1 MALKLASLNV
11 KGLNSPTKRRLLLR
25 TLKSDK
31 VDIAFIQETHLT
43 KSTNI
48 SLTDHIYTRA
58 FVSGALSKRNGVA
71 ILIRKTCPFQLIS
84 QKVDSEG
91 RYILLSGTL
100 YSSTYHFLNI
110 YAPTTPSADFW
121 SSIGTLVSTLPRGAV
136 ILGGDMNAVSC
147 PAVDRS
153 DRTASSGVPIV
164 GRQDKLFARFFHQ
177 VGLIDVWRVLYP
189 SVRDYSFYSAP
200 HGSYSRI
207 DMFLL
212 NGLAMSNVI
221 RAEINSI
228 SWSDHADIALYL
240 HTPRVATPWS
250 WRLNSSLLRD
260 PELLQQIRM
269 LLTQYF
275 QDNPPGETSLSTTW
289 AAHKAVMRG
298 HLIKLATHRKRT
310 KLHLL
315 VSLQK
320 TLRSLEIR
328 HKASP
333 SPELFS
339 ELSSTRSSLKQLLLD
354 DVAKQILWSRRLFY
368 EKANK
373 LDTLLAR
380 TLRPRNKFSPI
391 PVIKTANGTLVNTP
405 QGICGAFTTYYSTLY
420 NHSPH
425 HTPDDK
431 NHLES
436 ISSFLASLSLPQLDD
451 SHKLSLSAPILEEE
465 VNCAISALGGS
476 KSPGPDGFSGEYY
489 KALRP
494 ELVPF
499 LTSVFNDCLEGG
511 TLHPDMLLAKIAL
524 IPKEGKDPTAVES
537 YRPISLINYDVKVL
551 AKVLA
556 ARLSPLLQ
564 LLVHPDQVGFV
575 PNRQLYDNTRR
586 NADLIWWLSSH
597 ETPSLVLSLDA
608 EKAFDRV
615 EWPFL
620 FSTMSCFG
628 LPENY
633 LTLVRALYSDMTAQ
647 VQISGCYPTR
657 FPILNGTRQGCPL
670 SPLLYLL
677 SLEPLLTAIRLH
689 SGIKGVSVGG
699 EDFIVS
705 AYADDILLTLTDPIP
720 SLSHLRSLLRDFASL
735 AGLRINYSKSCAM
748 PLHMLSADTS
758 QIESDYGF
766 RLATSEIP
774 YLGIQLTTDPKALYR
789 RNFTTMVHRIKC
801 DLERWCD
808 KPVSWMG
815 RIHSVKMNVLPR
827 ILFLF
832 QTLPLLLT
840 RRDLAGLQQAID
852 SFVWQNKRRRIARHL
867 LYRPKTRGG
876 LGLPNLYLY
885 YCAAQLAQ
893 VVAWHSSPTNRRWVA
908 LESAFMSPD
917 RPDLYVWLPKIS
929 RPILRTMCPSVLTSL
944 RVFELVRTK
953 FALVGDSSPLT
964 PFFAIGNFP
973 QDLTL

>member
-1 MALKLASLNV
+1 
-11 KGLNSPTKRRLLLR
+11 
-25 TLKSDK
+25 
-31 VDIAFIQETHLT
+31 
-43 KSTNI
+43 
-48 SLTDHIYTRA
+48 
-58 FVSGALSKRNGVA
+58 
-71 ILIRKTCPFQLIS
+71 
-84 QKVDSEG
+84 
-91 RYILLSGTL
+91 
-100 YSSTYHFLNI
+100 
-110 YAPTTPSADFW
+110 
-121 SSIGTLVSTLPRGAV
+121 
-136 ILGGDMNAVSC
+136 
-147 PAVDRS
+147 
-153 DRTASSGVPIV
+153 
-164 GRQDKLFARFFHQ
+164 
-177 VGLIDVWRVLYP
+177 
-189 SVRDYSFYSAP
+189 
-200 HGSYSRI
+200 
-207 DMFLL
+207 
-212 NGLAMSNVI
+212 
-221 RAEINSI
+221 
-228 SWSDHADIALYL
+228 
-240 HTPRVATPWS
+240 
-250 WRLNSSLLRD
+250 
-260 PELLQQIRM
+260 
-269 LLTQYF
+269 
-275 QDNPPGETSLSTTW
+275 
-289 AAHKAVMRG
+289 
-298 HLIKLATHRKRT
+298 
-310 KLHLL
+310 
-315 VSLQK
+315 
-320 TLRSLEIR
+320 
-328 HKASP
+328 
-333 SPELFS
+333 
-339 ELSSTRSSLKQLLLD
+339 
-354 DVAKQILWSRRLFY
+354 
-368 EKANK
+368 
-373 LDTLLAR
+373 
-380 TLRPRNKFSPI
+380 
-391 PVIKTANGTLVNTP
+391 
-405 QGICGAFTTYYSTLY
+405 
-420 NHSPH
+420 
-425 HTPDDK
+425 
-431 NHLES
+431 
-436 ISSFLASLSLPQLDD
+436 
-451 SHKLSLSAPILEEE
+451 
-465 VNCAISALGGS
+465 
-476 KSPGPDGFSGEYY
+476 
-489 KALRP
+489 
-494 ELVPF
+494 
-499 LTSVFNDCLEGG
+499 
-511 TLHPDMLLAKIAL
+511 MLLANIAL

-586 NADLIWWLSSH
+586 NVDLIWWLSSH

-628 LPENY
+628 LPDNY

-689 SGIKGVSVGG
+689 PGIKGVSVGG
-699 EDFIVS
+699 EDFTVS

-748 PLHMLSADTS
+748 PLHMLSVDTT
-758 QIESDYGF
+758 QIDSDYGF

-774 YLGIQLTTDPKALYR
+774 YLGIHLTTDHKALYR

-876 LGLPNLYLY
+876 LGLPNLYVY

-893 VVAWHSSPTNRRWVA
+893 VVAWHSSAATRRWVT

-917 RPDLYVWLPKIS
+917 RPDLYIWLPKVS

-944 RVFELVRTK
+944 RIFELVRTK

-964 PFFAIGNFP
+964 PFLRNREFPPGLNIADFRGLVGAGLLRYRDLYQRGRLITFSELQEQCHLTPFNFFRFLQIRHFATTLRLETVSTTPLTTFERLCLADGP
-973 QDLTL
+973 QKGLISQLYLLLSSSPGQWGPLTYCDKWEMDLCDPLPGDEWEEIWEQTARSSICVTHQEQSYKILLRWYVTPVSLYRMGVTSSDFCWRDCGGKGTYIHMWWDCPVVQRFWSVIHIEFQKIFLRPLPLDPWAFLLSRPLSVFSSS